1 MNKVNSTSFMCVLLC
16 FFFQFVLGLEK
27 SSTPVIVASTSTS
40 ASSGSVVASATSMS
54 ASIFS

>member
-1 MNKVNSTSFMCVLLC
+1 M

>member
-1 MNKVNSTSFMCVLLC
+1 VCVAL

-27 SSTPVIVASTSTS
+27 SSTPVIVASTS